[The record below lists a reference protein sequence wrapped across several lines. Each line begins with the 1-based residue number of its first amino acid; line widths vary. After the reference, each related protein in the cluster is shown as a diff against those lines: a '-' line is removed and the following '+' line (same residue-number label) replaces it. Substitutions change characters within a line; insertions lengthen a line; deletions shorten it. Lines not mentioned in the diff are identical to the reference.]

1 MARQIEYLVE
11 LQKVIERKYLCSATH
26 LATVLVEEKV
36 GQNNETVW
44 RGFVEIF
51 DIDHHRGATVCY
63 AWQRIGNGGL
73 RIFTVLGS
81 AVIDSPNRAIQAAI
95 FVDAE
100 KPAGKSAT
108 DIKLLKEQIDAGK
121 KALYEADV
129 KVEDLDA
136 IIQTSQWLRDQ
147 GQRRL
152 PET

>member
-11 LQKVIERKYLCSATH
+11 LQKVIERKYRCSATH

-51 DIDHHRGATVCY
+51 DLDGHLNANVCY
-63 AWQRIGNGGL
+63 AWQRIGTGGI

-100 KPAGKSAT
+100 KPAGKAPAG
-108 DIKLLKEQIDAGK
+108 IKLLKEQVDAGK
-121 KALYEADV
+121 KALYEAEIHI
-129 KVEDLDA
+129 EDLDA
-136 IIQTSQWLRDQ
+136 IIHASQWLREK
-147 GQRRL
+147 GQRRQ

>member
-26 LATVLVEEKV
+26 LATVLVEEKA
-36 GQNNETVW
+36 GQSETVW

-51 DIDHHRGATVCY
+51 DVDGHRGATVCY
-63 AWQRIGNGGL
+63 AWQRIGNGGI

-100 KPAGKSAT
+100 KPAGKSAAG
-108 DIKLLKEQIDAGK
+108 IKLLKEQIGAGK
-121 KALYEADV
+121 KALYEAEV
-129 KVEDLDA
+129 QVEDLDA
-136 IIQTSQWLRDQ
+136 IIQTSQWLRDSQ
-147 GQRRL
+147 QRQN